1 LEEQG
6 YWQAHTAELDPNDK
20 MEEVVEE
27 LLEKRVSNTIYLR
40 AAVGL
45 YIEKR

>member
-1 LEEQG
+1 
-6 YWQAHTAELDPNDK
+6 